1 MTAIREHPVPRAPR
15 ASTLDVVDTVRALC
29 HDLRQP
35 LAAVLLLAQTP
46 LRGTGEARRRMELI
60 ADQAAWIA
68 TLVDQVLLEAPGQ
81 DVVPVDVAACAAS
94 AAARAGATAAQ
105 PIAVSVSGSA
115 MAWAREVALT
125 RALGC
130 LLDNAVRAAGPGRV
144 AVDVIGSGG
153 EVEVLITDSG
163 PGLGGVPAQTSLGL
177 AITRALVATCGGSFT
192 LRNQPSGGAVARVAL
207 SAVEI

>member
-1 MTAIREHPVPRAPR
+1 MTAIWEHPVPRAPS
-15 ASTLDVVDTVRALC
+15 ASGLEVVDTVRALC

-60 ADQAAWIA
+60 ADHAVWIA
-68 TLVDQVLLEAPGQ
+68 TLVDQVLEAPGQ

-105 PIAVSVSGSA
+105 PITVSVSGSA
-115 MAWAREVALT
+115 MGWAREVALT

-130 LLDNAVRAAGPGRV
+130 LLDNAVRAAGPGPV
-144 AVDVIGSGG
+144 AVDVIQSGA
-153 EVEVLITDSG
+153 EVEVLVTDSG

-177 AITRALVATCGGSFT
+177 AITRALVATCGGTLT
-192 LRNQPSGGAVARVAL
+192 LRNRPSGGAVARVAL